1 VMFPR
6 SPAAIDFATSGTK
19 PRKRKF
25 LTLIARE
32 SYSGSRRY
40 PRPSA
45 PKLTFIALMIWDN
58 TKLLLGLLYR
68 PVSSMGRI
76 IDEGHWLYAAVVVAA
91 LSMVF
96 HATVTSLI
104 YNNVEAV
111 YRELPPQPAAPP
123 DPEAYDE
130 EGFEAVARPHFVY
143 DRHPLPLVGD
153 RGWWFVSFAPPNF
166 FTAVV
171 GMAILY
177 IPCLILLVAMAGVN
191 ASFSVLVRR
200 DYGPLLTC
208 GLMAWAAAHL
218 PFTLAG
224 FALEPLGLSEKAALG
239 LWAASALCFGL
250 LMAVGL
256 RMLFGLK
263 YSKALP
269 LVAIAAL
276 ALAVQAKLF
285 ATVSPFLFS
294 PFLLFYA
301 FSMFR
306 GDLGDIGFSLRQ
318 RQGFRRSM
326 EAATINPRDASAHYQ
341 LGLIYQYRRQ
351 YAEAISRF
359 EKAVQIAH
367 DETDAHF
374 QLGRIAREQGRLQ
387 DAINYFAVVLEQ
399 DEKHAH
405 SEIWREIGATYLAA
419 SMFGEAKDALE
430 KFIERRPYDPEGLY
444 YYGKTLEELKQH
456 DAACEL
462 FARCVEAVKTM
473 PSYRYREHRKW
484 DKLAREQLK
493 KPQITQIAQTRSA

>member
-1 VMFPR
+1 
-6 SPAAIDFATSGTK
+6 
-19 PRKRKF
+19 
-25 LTLIARE
+25 
-32 SYSGSRRY
+32 
-40 PRPSA
+40 
-45 PKLTFIALMIWDN
+45 MIWEN

-76 IDEGHWLYAAVVVAA
+76 IDEGNWLYAAAVVAA

-96 HATVTSLI
+96 HVTVTSLI

-111 YRELPPQPAAPP
+111 YRELPPEPAASVDDP
-123 DPEAYDE
+123 DAYDE
-130 EGFEAVARPHFVY
+130 EDVEGVAAPHFVY

-153 RGWWFVSFAPPNF
+153 HGWWFVSFAPPSF
-166 FTAVV
+166 FTAVM

-177 IPCLILLVAMAGVN
+177 IPCLILLVAMSGVN

-200 DYGPLLTC
+200 DYGPLFTG

-224 FALEPLGLSEKAALG
+224 FALQPLGLSEKTALG

-250 LMAVGL
+250 LMAVAL
-256 RMLFGLK
+256 RMLFGLS

-276 ALAVQAKLF
+276 ALSVQAKLF

-359 EKAVQIAH
+359 EKAVQIAQ

-387 DAINYFAVVLEQ
+387 DAIQHFGVVLEQ
-399 DEKHAH
+399 DETHAH
-405 SEIWREIGATYLAA
+405 SEIWREIGATYFAA
-419 SMFGEAKDALE
+419 SMFSEAKDTLE
-430 KFIERRPYDPEGLY
+430 KFIDRRPYDPEGLY
-444 YYGKTLEELKQH
+444 YYGKTLEQLEQH
-456 DAACEL
+456 DSAREM
-462 FARCVEAVKTM
+462 FARCVEAVNTM

-493 KPQITQIAQTRSA
+493 KSKIKTA

>member
-1 VMFPR
+1 
-6 SPAAIDFATSGTK
+6 
-19 PRKRKF
+19 
-25 LTLIARE
+25 
-32 SYSGSRRY
+32 
-40 PRPSA
+40 
-45 PKLTFIALMIWDN
+45 MIWEN

-76 IDEGHWLYAAVVVAA
+76 VDEGHWLYAAVAVAA
-91 LSMVF
+91 LSMIF
-96 HATVTSLI
+96 HATVTSVI

-111 YRELPPQPAAPP
+111 YRELPPEPVTT
-123 DPEAYDE
+123 DPEEGYDE
-130 EGFEAVARPHFVY
+130 EDYEAAARPHFVY

-153 RGWWFVSFAPPNF
+153 RGWWFVSFAEPSF
-166 FTAVV
+166 FTTVL

-177 IPCLILLVAMAGVN
+177 IPCLILLVAMSGVN
-191 ASFSVLVRR
+191 ASFSVLLRR

-208 GLMAWAAAHL
+208 GLMAWAASHL
-218 PFTLAG
+218 PFALAG
-224 FALEPLGLSEKAALG
+224 FALEPLQLSEKTALG
-239 LWAASALCFGL
+239 LWAASAICFGL
-250 LMAVGL
+250 LMALGL
-256 RMLFGLK
+256 RMLFGIN
-263 YSKALP
+263 YSKGLL

-276 ALAVQAKLF
+276 SFSVQAKLF

-306 GDLGDIGFSLRQ
+306 GDIGDIGFSLRQ

-351 YAEAISRF
+351 YGEAIPRF

-387 DAINYFAVVLEQ
+387 DAINYFSVVLDQ

-405 SEIWREIGATYLAA
+405 HEIWREVGATYLAA

-430 KFIERRPYDPEGLY
+430 KFIDRRPYDPEGLY
-444 YYGKTLEELKQH
+444 YYGKTLEQLEQR
-456 DAACEL
+456 DEAREI
-462 FARCVEAVKTM
+462 FNRCVEAVKTM

-493 KPQITQIAQTRSA
+493 RPQIYADERRSDPRVSA

>member
-1 VMFPR
+1 
-6 SPAAIDFATSGTK
+6 
-19 PRKRKF
+19 
-25 LTLIARE
+25 
-32 SYSGSRRY
+32 
-40 PRPSA
+40 
-45 PKLTFIALMIWDN
+45 MIWEN

-76 IDEGHWLYAAVVVAA
+76 VDEGHWLYAAVVVAA
-91 LSMVF
+91 LSMAF
-96 HATVTSLI
+96 HATVTSVI

-111 YRELPPQPAAPP
+111 YRELPPEPV
-123 DPEAYDE
+123 DPEASEDE
-130 EGFEAVARPHFVY
+130 EDSEPVGRPHFVY
-143 DRHPLPLVGD
+143 DRYPLPLVGD
-153 RGWWFVSFAPPNF
+153 RGWWFVSFAPPSF
-166 FTAVV
+166 FTTVL

-177 IPCLILLVAMAGVN
+177 IPCLILLVAMSGVN
-191 ASFSVLVRR
+191 ASFSVLLRR

-218 PFTLAG
+218 PFALAG
-224 FALEPLGLSEKAALG
+224 FALEQWKLSEKTALG
-239 LWAASALCFGL
+239 LWAAGAICFGL
-250 LMAVGL
+250 LMALGL
-256 RMLFGLK
+256 RMLFGIK
-263 YSKALP
+263 YSKGLV

-276 ALAVQAKLF
+276 SFSIQAKLF

-306 GDLGDIGFSLRQ
+306 GDIGDIGFSLRQ

-351 YAEAISRF
+351 YGEAISRF
-359 EKAVQIAH
+359 EKAVQIAN

-387 DAINYFAVVLEQ
+387 DAINHFSVVLDQ
-399 DEKHAH
+399 DAKHAH
-405 SEIWREIGATYLAA
+405 NEIWREIGATYLAA

-430 KFIERRPYDPEGLY
+430 KFVDRRPYDPEGLY
-444 YYGKTLEELKQH
+444 YYGKTLEQLAQP
-456 DAACEL
+456 DQ
-462 FARCVEAVKTM
+462 AREIFDRCIEAVKTM

-493 KPQITQIAQTRSA
+493 RPQIYADERRSDPRVSA